1 MDNNNLFDDLEDKEI
16 DDLMKYSIPFSEENR
31 RNIKTKFSQKAQVK
45 QKRFPLKKRI
55 VLVAI
60 ALTFLYFT
68 LVYAGIIDISRIYQ
82 IVFGD
87 NSNYLE
93 EHIKTYDKESKS
105 NVFVGESEYDGIVL
119 KLISAV
125 NDEGALRVFLTMTDT
140 TKDRLSETM
149 SLDAW
154 SLSQGSGGSSEIID
168 YNQET
173 KTATILITSSG
184 SNHSGNVTFNIDNIL
199 SSKAFK
205 KDIKENEINVYDM
218 LKDYSPKTISQD
230 EGVWVSGGASQSEV
244 GRALA
249 SKSKLLSLDEKDIK
263 FDNIDWSHISN
274 IGFVD
279 GYLHIQTNVMR
290 DNEND
295 LASINFVNAEGEILY
310 NGHLFLSYF
319 NKGDNKIYGDS
330 KKYKEMIYEGITEME
345 QLKDLFVSI
354 DFLEIG
360 KVIEGN
366 WKVSFNVPD
375 KMTKTEINVNREI
388 LLNGNSITIDTIFLS
403 PLGITMQL
411 PKNVNYSNGYDYK
424 DSVSV
429 KYTDGTIVRLDSIS
443 VVAIGNKISTG
454 VFEKDTSLSFSGN
467 IVEIEKVEWIII
479 NDDVISIK

>member
-31 RNIKTKFSQKAQVK
+31 RNIKTKFTQKAQMK

-60 ALTFLYFT
+60 VLTFLFST
-68 LVYAGIIDISRIYQ
+68 LVYAGVIDINRIYQ

-93 EHIKTYDKESKS
+93 EHIKTYDNKSKS
-105 NVFVGESEYDGIVL
+105 DVFVGESEYDEIVL

-125 NDEGALRVFLTMTDT
+125 NDEGALRVILTMTDT

-149 SLDAW
+149 SLDTW

-184 SNHSGNVTFNIDNIL
+184 SNHSGNVTFNINNIL

-205 KDIKENEINVYDM
+205 KDIKENEINVYDL
-218 LKDYSPKTISQD
+218 LKNYTPKTISQD
-230 EGVWVSGGASQSEV
+230 EGVWVNGGAYQSEE
-244 GRALA
+244 GEALA
-249 SKSKLLSLDEKDIK
+249 SKSRLLSLDEKDIK
-263 FDNIDWSHISN
+263 FDSIDWNHISN
-274 IGFVD
+274 IGCHTSSYWVS
-279 GYLHIQTNVMR
+279 GP
-290 DNEND
+290 
-295 LASINFVNAEGEILY
+295 FVNAEGEILH
-310 NGHLFLSYF
+310 NGHLFLSYI
-319 NKGDNKIYGDS
+319 DNGNGKVYVDS
-330 KKYKEMIYEGITEME
+330 KQYKEMIYEDIRDMG

-354 DFLEIG
+354 DFLEMG

-366 WKVSFNVPD
+366 WKISFNVPD
-375 KMTKTEINVNREI
+375 KMRKTEINVNKEI
-388 LLNGNSITIDTIFLS
+388 ILNGNSIIIDKIFLS

-411 PKNVNYSNGYDYK
+411 PKNINYSNGFDYK

-429 KYTDGTIVRLDSIS
+429 KYTDGTIIRLDSIS
-443 VVAIGNKISTG
+443 VVATGNEISTG
-454 VFEKDTSLSFSGN
+454 IFEKDTTLSFSGN
-467 IVEIEKVEWIII
+467 IVEIEKVEWVII
-479 NDDVISIK
+479 NEDVISIK

>member
-16 DDLMKYSIPFSEENR
+16 DDLMKYSIPFSEDNER
-31 RNIKTKFSQKAQVK
+31 SIKNKFTQKAQVK
-45 QKRFPLKKRI
+45 QKKFSFKKRI

-60 ALTFLYFT
+60 AVTFLFST
-68 LVYAGIIDISRIYQ
+68 LVYAGVIDISRIYQ

-93 EHIKTYDKESKS
+93 EHIKTYDNESKS
-105 NVFVGESEYDGIVL
+105 DAFVGESEYDGIVL

-125 NDEGALRVFLTMTDT
+125 NDEGMLRVFLTMTDT

-149 SLDAW
+149 SLDTW
-154 SLSQGSGGSSEIID
+154 SLSQGSGGSGEIID
-168 YNQET
+168 YNKET

-184 SNHSGNVTFNIDNIL
+184 NNHSGNVTFNIDNIL

-218 LKDYSPKTISQD
+218 LKDHTPKIISQD
-230 EGVWVSGGASQSEV
+230 QGVWVNGGAYQSEE
-244 GRALA
+244 GEALA
-249 SKSKLLSLDEKDIK
+249 LKSKLLSLDQKDVK

-279 GYLHIQTNVMR
+279 GYLHIQTNIMR

-310 NGHLFLSYF
+310 NGHLLLSYID
-319 NKGDNKIYGDS
+319 NGDGKIYADS
-330 KKYKEMIYEGITEME
+330 KKYKEMIYEDITDIE

-354 DFLEIG
+354 DFLEMG

-366 WKVSFNVPD
+366 WKISFNVPD
-375 KMTKTEINVNREI
+375 KMTKIEINVNREI
-388 LLNGNSITIDTIFLS
+388 LLNENSITIDTIFLS

-411 PKNVNYSNGYDYK
+411 PKNVNYSNGFDYK

-429 KYTDGTIVRLDSIS
+429 KYTDGTIVRLDSIL
-443 VVAIGNKISTG
+443 VVATGNEISTG
-454 VFEKDTSLSFSGN
+454 VFEKDSTLSFSGN
-467 IVEIEKVEWIII
+467 IVEIEKVEYIII